1 MIGRNIEHYKIVEVL
16 GKGGMGVVYK
26 AFDLKLERFVALKIL
41 NSDLLSNP
49 HFLERFKREAKHQAK
64 LNHPNIVPVY
74 GFTEENGILGII
86 MEYVSGETVESLI
99 TRLGKLEL
107 QYALSII
114 KQTLSGIG
122 YAHSKGFIHRDIKP
136 SNIILNNDGVVKI
149 MDFGISKSLTEGRA
163 LTKTGT
169 KIGTI
174 LYMSP
179 EQVRAKEPSNQS
191 DIYSLGI
198 TFFEMLTGHVPF
210 ETGTD
215 YEIMEAHLK
224 TNPPKISSIV
234 PSTPTSIDTIM
245 SKAVNKSLA
254 KRYPTC
260 EEFLDDINNVSFELF
275 NTTPEKEKKTK
286 TKIKTKIKSKIK
298 SKSKDKPK
306 EFLTSEKRVTT
317 VGQKTR
323 YYLWFTLTILLFA
336 ALVYFVYSTVSSF
349 WKTDE
354 STIKVADTGK
364 NTYISNPSYILRS
377 QWSKVE
383 TPTNENINAMT
394 FVSSSIGFACGKNG
408 IVLKTI
414 DKGTSW
420 TIADSSTKNI
430 LYKINF
436 YDNLNG
442 LMVGEK
448 GTILVTDNGGQSWQ
462 NIITNSQSSLFDFQ
476 YISGTSIVIAV
487 GANGT
492 ILRSEN
498 GGYTWIRVPSFV
510 NELLYGVKFV
520 NQNDGFIVGWNGEV
534 LQSSDKGRSW
544 NKVDKFT
551 TNYLR
556 SVDFVD
562 SDIGFIVGGGG
573 EIYKT
578 TNGGSSWKQIPS
590 NTISGLIKVKFIDS
604 KNGFILG
611 NKGEILTTSD
621 GGEHWLESSSGIFS
635 TLKSVTKNDSTI
647 FITGNNGVI
656 LKNTLKSN

>member
-26 AFDLKLERFVALKIL
+26 AFDLKLERFIALKIL
-41 NSDLLSNP
+41 NSDFLSNP

-99 TRLGKLEL
+99 NRLGRLEL
-107 QYALSII
+107 QYALSIL
-114 KQTLSGIG
+114 KQILAGIG

-149 MDFGISKSLTEGRA
+149 MDFGISKSLTEGRN

-179 EQVRAKEPSNQS
+179 EQVKAKEPSNQS

-198 TFFEMLTGHVPF
+198 TFFEMVVGHVPF

-224 TNPPKISSIV
+224 TNPPKISSLIPSV
-234 PSTPTSIDTIM
+234 PSSIDAVFAK
-245 SKAVNKSLA
+245 SVNKSLV
-254 KRYPTC
+254 KRYATC
-260 EEFLDDINNVSFELF
+260 EDFLDDVNQLSLELYS
-275 NTTPEKEKKTK
+275 TKPEKQKKTK
-286 TKIKTKIKSKIK
+286 TIVKT
-298 SKSKDKPK
+298 KPK
-306 EFLTSEKRVTT
+306 EFLTGEKRVTT
-317 VGQKTR
+317 IEKKAK
-323 YYLWFTLTILLFA
+323 YYLWISLTILLFA
-336 ALVYFVYSTVSSF
+336 ALFYFAYSTVSNF
-349 WKTDE
+349 WKPD
-354 STIKVADTGK
+354 SSVIKVQDTGK
-364 NTYISNPSYILRS
+364 NTYISNPAYILKS

-383 TPTNENINAMT
+383 TPTKENINSMT
-394 FVSSSIGFACGKNG
+394 FVSALVGFSCGKNG
-408 IVLKTI
+408 VILKST
-414 DKGTSW
+414 DGGTTW
-420 TIADSSTKNI
+420 VQTDSSNENI
-430 LYKINF
+430 LYNISF

-442 LMVGEK
+442 IIVGEK
-448 GTILVTDNGGQSWQ
+448 GVILITNNGGQSWQ
-462 NIITNSQSSLFDFQ
+462 EIKTGSSASLFDFQ
-476 YISGTSIVIAV
+476 YLPGTSIVVAV

-492 ILRSEN
+492 ILRSED
-498 GGYTWIRVPSFV
+498 GGNNWNRVQSLV
-510 NELLYGVKFV
+510 NKLLYSVKFV
-520 NQNDGFIVGWNGEV
+520 NDNDGYIVGWDGEV
-534 LQSSDKGRSW
+534 LQSNDKGRSW

-556 SVDFVD
+556 SVDFVNK
-562 SDIGFIVGGGG
+562 DIGFIVGGGG

-578 TNGGSSWKQIPS
+578 TNSGSSWKQIPS
-590 NTISGLIKVKFIDS
+590 NTISGLIKVKFIDE

-621 GGEHWLESSSGIFS
+621 SGENWIESSSGIFS
-635 TLKSVTKNDSTI
+635 TLKSVEKNGDTI
-647 FITGNNGVI
+647 FIAGNNGII